1 MAFGTPRGWGNGA
14 FATSIWH
21 PARCCF
27 WGVAHGRT
35 TVPTRSNPK
44 KHRLWQF
51 PVLKCPQ
58 HLLENWPQAVQSS
71 QNFYIT
77 SFSKSSIDSS
87 KKYLKIQ
94 KHHDSYYLVSWCFMI
109 FTRPKTSGNTWT
121 LPSIDGVADAGAG
134 AMWIISAAGAPWGF
148 SERIARRVRSSSNSP
163 TWSKTG
169 SLSCKNQGSMLSSK
183 GGGVEN
189 QQKPWDFSISD
200 KHEFDLGFRHLWLKK
215 KVQQLECDK
224 SE

>member
-21 PARCCF
+21 PTRCCF

-35 TVPTRSNPK
+35 IVPTRSNPK

-77 SFSKSSIDSS
+77 SFSKSSIDSP
-87 KKYLKIQ
+87 KKYQ
-94 KHHDSYYLVSWCFMI
+94 D
-109 FTRPKTSGNTWT
+109 PKTSWFILSGFMMFYD
-121 LPSIDGVADAGAG
+121 LHPSKNFRQHMNSAQHRRRRGRWRWRHVNSLGCWGPLGLLRKNRQAG
-134 AMWIISAAGAPWGF
+134 S
-148 SERIARRVRSSSNSP
+148 
-163 TWSKTG
+163 
-169 SLSCKNQGSMLSSK
+169 
-183 GGGVEN
+183 
-189 QQKPWDFSISD
+189 
-200 KHEFDLGFRHLWLKK
+200 
-215 KVQQLECDK
+215 
-224 SE
+224 